1 MSYVSSIASI
11 RRSAAFAVVGL
22 LWAAPAIAQTAAP
35 ATPAPVPEVAEPEPP
50 ATQVAA
56 ARDLVVAS
64 GMARSFI
71 PMVPQLMDQMVPMLT
86 RTRPELKKNL
96 MEVLTQ
102 LQPEFVKKGE
112 EMDDI
117 AAKIYARTMNE
128 QELKEA
134 VAFFNGPVGKKY
146 VLIQPTMLD
155 QLVVAMQSWTQT
167 LSTFMMNRV
176 HDEMKK
182 RGQDF

>member
-1 MSYVSSIASI
+1 MPSIASI
-11 RRSAAFAVVGL
+11 RRSAALAIAGL
-22 LWAAPAIAQTAAP
+22 LCVAPATAQTAAP
-35 ATPAPVPEVAEPEPP
+35 ANPPPVPEVAQPEPP

-96 MEVLTQ
+96 THVLTQ

-112 EMDDI
+112 EMNDI
-117 AAKIYARTMNE
+117 AAKIYARAMTE
-128 QELKEA
+128 QELKDS
-134 VAFFNGPVGKKY
+134 VAFFNSPVGKKY

-167 LSTFMMNRV
+167 LSTFMMSRV